1 MALNK
6 KRDAEMEA
14 LIREAAAELKRL
26 NPQWDEPSQPFTD
39 EEIREL
45 DEMDAELERLWNS
58 PEGKRAQALG
68 FSAADAISEDRGE

>member
-26 NPQWDEPSQPFTD
+26 NPRWDEPPQPPTEEEMREI
-39 EEIREL
+39 EEI
-45 DEMDAELERLWNS
+45 DAELERLWNS
-58 PEGKRAQALG
+58 PEGHRARAQG
-68 FSAADAISEDRGE
+68 YSVADAISEDRGE